1 MSSGRALVIVL
12 LTIAMPAVIAAVII
26 AIVANADNDGDGKN
40 PQMFSAGSSDPPTVS
55 DPSGSPTGSNESG
68 SESGASDQ
76 PSAGSTYTT
85 APTPAPILYGGIAY
99 NGAGGATYRSGYTD
113 GYLAKEEAVNECNQE
128 IWSAGWPGDA
138 YCGYVSLKTGECG
151 SVAVGTLPS
160 GWGPTG
166 WSVASTRSQ
175 VVQAAIDQCVGV
187 GQGECREL
195 YTLCM

>member
-1 MSSGRALVIVL
+1 VSSGRALVIVL

-26 AIVANADNDGDGKN
+26 AIVANADDGGAGKN
-40 PQMFSAGSSDPPTVS
+40 PQMFSAMSSDLPTGT
-55 DPSGSPTGSNESG
+55 DPSGSPTG

-76 PSAGSTYTT
+76 PSAGSTHTT
-85 APTPAPILYGGIAY
+85 ATTTPAPILYGGIAY

-113 GYLAKEEAVNECNQE
+113 GYLAKVEAVNECNQE

-175 VVQAAIDQCVGV
+175 VVQAAIDQCAGV

-195 YTLCM
+195 YSLCM